1 MASRRH
7 SREQTQKTRQTLI
20 KAALELSAENGFASL
35 SLRSVA
41 REAGIAPTSFYRH
54 FRDMDELG
62 LELVDEVE
70 LVLNEYLDKI
80 RNSIEEHT
88 LPSARDAFSDYQQVV
103 KIFIEHFLDGVSDN
117 LHLFHFFFQVRVG
130 SLAVLRGAVNR
141 ILGELTRDYTIH
153 LLNLTENETT
163 RNLIPTISETFLELI
178 IKAGLE
184 ILDQDYDK
192 ANTVGRILEKTELLF
207 LGALSKQ
214 AQ

>member
-1 MASRRH
+1 MVSRRH

-70 LVLNEYLDKI
+70 LVLDTYLDKI
-80 RNSIEEHT
+80 RKPLEE
-88 LPSARDAFSDYQQVV
+88 LSARVTEDTLSDFQQAVQTFIAF
-103 KIFIEHFLDGVSDN
+103 FLDCVSDDP
-117 LHLFHFFFQVRVG
+117 HLFHFFFQVRVG
-130 SLAVLRGAVNR
+130 SLARLRDAVNR
-141 ILGELTRDYTIH
+141 ILTKLTRDYTTH
-153 LLNLTENETT
+153 LLNLTENRTIG
-163 RNLIPTISETFLELI
+163 NDIHTISETVLELI

-184 ILDQDYDK
+184 ILEPDCDK
-192 ANTVGRILEKTELLF
+192 KKTVGRMLEKTELLF
-207 LGALSKQ
+207 LGALSKK